1 MCQQAKSSEPSQPPP
16 TDIQLAQREDK
27 EEEKTEP
34 AVRRMGMGI
43 WGGLGNLLSSSVSE
57 SAQAIGRGIGS
68 VVSTVEE
75 TLGVPSP
82 QELVIEKEEGEANE
96 KTEKENPG
104 KAMLLLAHM

>member
-1 MCQQAKSSEPSQPPP
+1 MDGESLLVDTQWSS
-16 TDIQLAQREDK
+16 
-27 EEEKTEP
+27 
-34 AVRRMGMGI
+34 
-43 WGGLGNLLSSSVSE
+43 WSE

-104 KAMLLLAHM
+104 KAMLLLAHI

>member
-1 MCQQAKSSEPSQPPP
+1 M
-16 TDIQLAQREDK
+16 
-27 EEEKTEP
+27 
-34 AVRRMGMGI
+34 
-43 WGGLGNLLSSSVSE
+43 SE

-96 KTEKENPG
+96 KLLKKKKEKQMRRQR
-104 KAMLLLAHM
+104 KKIQVKQCYCLHTCDTTSIIQ

>member
-1 MCQQAKSSEPSQPPP
+1 M
-16 TDIQLAQREDK
+16 
-27 EEEKTEP
+27 
-34 AVRRMGMGI
+34 
-43 WGGLGNLLSSSVSE
+43 
-57 SAQAIGRGIGS
+57 
-68 VVSTVEE
+68 VSTVEE